1 MCNAPQLI
9 THPAVLPMQSWHPT
23 DLTSKLL
30 RWQSEPESAPA
41 WLHARAHYRLGIYFE
56 DLYAGLVSEL
66 LGWRL
71 LARNVAVRQKGHTF
85 GELDFVVQ
93 NPSSGLVEHH
103 EIAVKFYL
111 AVQTAEGLSWHGPNP
126 ADRLDI
132 KVSRLLSHQLAL
144 SDRPDTIATL
154 SRLGIA
160 APAAKRLFMPGYL
173 FYPRRLD
180 SQSNVPIPDMPAK
193 FVLPPEADI
202 ASDHLSGSW
211 SYANEISDTECRH
224 WVPLNKPHW
233 LGDWQQEAEADPA
246 LAADSVQ
253 AVELSGKPRLFAR
266 LARQPD
272 SAMWTEVERIFVVP
286 SFWPGTQDSS
296 RTTLS
301 T

>member
-1 MCNAPQLI
+1 
-9 THPAVLPMQSWHPT
+9 MQSWRPSN
-23 DLTSKLL
+23 LTSKLL
-30 RWQSEPESAPA
+30 RWQSQPEAAPA

-56 DLYAGLVSEL
+56 DLYAGLISDL
-66 LGWRL
+66 LGWQL
-71 LARNVAVRQKGHTF
+71 LARNVAVRQKSHTF

-93 NPSSGLVEHH
+93 NPSTGLVEHH

-111 AVQTAEGLSWHGPNP
+111 AVKTAEGLSWHGPNP

-132 KVSRLLSHQLAL
+132 KVNRLLTHQLTL
-144 SDRPDTIATL
+144 SDRPETIATL
-154 SRLGIA
+154 RQLGIA
-160 APAAKRLFMPGYL
+160 APATKRAFMPGYL
-173 FYPRRLD
+173 FYPRRDYL
-180 SQSNVPIPDMPAK
+180 QSNPPISAMPLR
-193 FVLPPEADI
+193 FTLPLGAGID
-202 ASDHLSGSW
+202 SDHLSGSW
-211 SYANEISDTECRH
+211 SYANEISETECQH

-233 LGDWQQEAEADPA
+233 LGDWQQETEADPA

-253 AVELSGKPRLFAR
+253 AVEMTGKPRLFAR

-286 SFWPGTQDSS
+286 SSWPETQDSS